1 MKKIFSILLAMCMLS
16 TVFAVDVDSIANSAF
31 DKEAVESGLTEF
43 VTALADSAPA
53 ATTMSN
59 VWADGYVGQ
68 LIGIPP
74 HFGVGASAGASKLD
88 ISGIKKAG
96 VGLGIKAIEH
106 LGDDFVLPVA
116 SIEAVVGGV
125 FIPFDLSASFF
136 TVSNPIGFAG
146 ENSLQYQFDSF
157 NVKLRVPLL
166 KQNVIL
172 PNLSV
177 GLGYAQVKGAF
188 SVGIANSDVK
198 ANSSLNTTFA
208 TSVYSVDAQLSK
220 SIIFLTPYVGARLL
234 LSQSDNTWEYSYN
247 VADYASDKNNGG
259 YKTEEMDVS
268 YQLFAGTSF
277 NILVVKLNVNAA
289 IDLKTKV
296 WSAGIGAQVKL

>member
-96 VGLGIKAIEH
+96 MGLGINAVEK
-106 LGDDFVLPVA
+106 LGDNFILPVA
-116 SIEAVVGGV
+116 SVEAVIGGL

-146 ENSLQYQFDSF
+146 DNSLQYQFDSF

-166 KQNVIL
+166 KQNILL

-188 SVGIANSDVK
+188 SVGMTKENAST
-198 ANSSLNTTFA
+198 SLNTTFA

-220 SIIFLTPYVGARLL
+220 SVIFLTPYVGARLL
-234 LSQSDNTWEYSYN
+234 LSQSDNTWEYSIN
-247 VADYASDKNNGG
+247 VPDITSRENNGG
-259 YKTEEMDVS
+259 YTTDGMDVS

-277 NILVVKLNVNAA
+277 NILVVKLNINAA

-296 WSAGIGAQVKL
+296 WSAGLGAQVKL

>member
-16 TVFAVDVDSIANSAF
+16 TVFAVDVDSIVNSAF

-43 VTALADSAPA
+43 VTALADSAPT

-96 VGLGIKAIEH
+96 MGLGINAVGK
-106 LGDDFVLPVA
+106 LGDNFILPVA
-116 SIEAVVGGV
+116 SVEAVIGGV

-136 TVSNPIGFAG
+136 TMSNPIGISG

-157 NVKLRVPLL
+157 NVKLRVPVL

-172 PNLSV
+172 PNLSIGV
-177 GLGYAQVKGAF
+177 GYAHLKGEF
-188 SVGIANSDVK
+188 SVGIEKVNT
-198 ANSSLNTTFA
+198 SLKTNFA
-208 TSVYSVDAQLSK
+208 TSVYSLDAHLSK
-220 SIIFLTPYVGARLL
+220 SVIFLTPYVGARLL
-234 LSQSDNTWEYSYN
+234 LSQSDNTWEYSYD
-247 VADYASDKNNGG
+247 VAGYVQDRNNGG

-289 IDLKTKV
+289 IDVKTKV
-296 WSAGIGAQVKL
+296 WSAGLGAQVKL

>member
-1 MKKIFSILLAMCMLS
+1 MKKIFSILLVLFMLS
-16 TVFAVDVDSIANSAF
+16 TVFAF
-31 DKEAVESGLTEF
+31 EAEVVEEGLTEF
-43 VTALADSAPA
+43 VTGLAESAPA

-59 VWADGYVGQ
+59 VWADAYAGQ

-74 HFGVGASAGASKLD
+74 HFGVGASAGISKLD
-88 ISGIKKAG
+88 ISGIKKAAND
-96 VGLGIKAIEH
+96 LGIDSVDN
-106 LGDDFVLPVA
+106 LNDNLVLPV
-116 SIEAVVGGV
+116 VGGIFV
-125 FIPFDLSASFF
+125 PFDLSASFF
-136 TVSNPIGFAG
+136 TMSNPIGISG

-172 PNLSV
+172 PNLSLGV
-177 GLGYAQVKGAF
+177 GYAYLKGEFLAGMKMADTSVKTKF
-188 SVGIANSDVK
+188 S
-198 ANSSLNTTFA
+198 

-220 SIIFLTPYVGARLL
+220 SVIFLTPYVGARLL
-234 LSQSDNTWEYSYN
+234 LSQSDNTWEYSYYVGGVFDN
-247 VADYASDKNNGG
+247 SNNGG
-259 YKTEEMDVS
+259 YKTDGMDVS

-296 WSAGIGAQVKL
+296 WSAGVGAQVKL

>member
-1 MKKIFSILLAMCMLS
+1 MLS
-16 TVFAVDVDSIANSAF
+16 TVFAVDIDSIGNSAF

-96 VGLGIKAIEH
+96 MGLGINAVGK
-106 LGDDFVLPVA
+106 LGDNFILPVA
-116 SIEAVVGGV
+116 SVEAVIGGV

-136 TVSNPIGFAG
+136 TMSNPIGISG

-157 NVKLRVPLL
+157 NVKLRVPVL

-172 PNLSV
+172 PNLSIGV
-177 GLGYAQVKGAF
+177 GYAHLKGEF
-188 SVGIANSDVK
+188 SVGIEKVNT
-198 ANSSLNTTFA
+198 SLKTNFA
-208 TSVYSVDAQLSK
+208 TSVYSLDAHLSK
-220 SIIFLTPYVGARLL
+220 SVIFLTPYVGARLL
-234 LSQSDNTWEYSYN
+234 LSQSDNTWEYSYDVGGVVQDSN
-247 VADYASDKNNGG
+247 KGG
-259 YKTEEMDVS
+259 YKTDGMDVS

-289 IDLKTKV
+289 IDVKTKV
-296 WSAGIGAQVKL
+296 WSAGVGAQVKL